1 MTKPI
6 IENMLTPSEVAS
18 MFGVLPQTV
27 GRWAR
32 AGKVKFTRT
41 PGGHRRYREADIRAL
56 MEQGDSA

>member
-6 IENMLTPSEVAS
+6 IEQMLTPSEVAKT
-18 MFGVLPQTV
+18 FGVSPQTV

-32 AGKVKFTRT
+32 AGKVDFVRT

-56 MEQGDSA
+56 MEGDSA

>member
-6 IENMLTPSEVAS
+6 IENVLTPSEVAAA
-18 MFGVLPQTV
+18 FGVLPQTV

-32 AGKVKFTRT
+32 AGKVRFITT

-56 MEQGDSA
+56 MEGDSA